1 MHRPILIK
9 NAGRICGTLTA
20 QKPLSIAE
28 AAAAFVTCGLAAV
41 PLWAYVA
48 DAAGFRIS
56 PTFVLVAALITAVA
70 LTRAL
75 TPLVGRAIEKPGG
88 WSPRAGGLAD
98 LTAWAGVVLVL
109 LGWILQLAW
118 PALLPTGRGSD
129 LTHHL
134 LLTDYIE
141 RHWRLVH
148 DPALAAVMGEM
159 AHYTPGS
166 HLLAALAGVWSG
178 SNALR
183 AFYPV
188 LAACAAL
195 TAGFVF
201 LIARRLLPTPLA
213 LTSVMLLMLPLHY
226 FVGAFT
232 IDGFLAQAVSSLF
245 AVFMWW
251 AIVVWDEQPS
261 RAVAAVIGMAALG
274 VFLAWPVWI
283 GPPLLVFAASLL
295 RPTTPNPR
303 GGDPGIHPTTPSPR
317 GGDPGVRGGLSAR
330 ERVQHAAVALA
341 PLLIVAAVHA
351 AGRLE
356 VVQIVRISGGALAP
370 SLATLGWAF
379 PLFAVAG
386 FVVATTDRRTRITLG
401 LLVALAVQAATLW
414 LAARANGAATP
425 YLAYKMTYLAIY
437 PLAVLGALAV
447 GRLLAGADARAVT
460 SARAQAAGWVLATI
474 LVVTI
479 VRPAFHEPR
488 GVPIVSTDLYQAG
501 QWARDQVGAD
511 CVDYLVADANTAYW
525 LHLAVMGNARAS
537 SRAAEVERYEPRAAM
552 GQWIASDQTRGFAI
566 VDERLMPDELRS
578 RVEVMARFGSAAV
591 IRRPGASTCVSR

>member
-1 MHRPILIK
+1 M
-9 NAGRICGTLTA
+9 
-20 QKPLSIAE
+20 
-28 AAAAFVTCGLAAV
+28 
-41 PLWAYVA
+41 
-48 DAAGFRIS
+48 
-56 PTFVLVAALITAVA
+56 
-70 LTRAL
+70 
-75 TPLVGRAIEKPGG
+75 
-88 WSPRAGGLAD
+88 
-98 LTAWAGVVLVL
+98 LVL
-109 LGWILQLAW
+109 LGWILHLAW

-166 HLLAALAGVWSG
+166 HLLAALAGAWSG
-178 SNALR
+178 SDALR
-183 AFYPV
+183 AFYPL

-213 LTSVMLLMLPLHY
+213 LISVMLLMLPLHY

-232 IDGFLAQAVSSLF
+232 LDGFLAQSVSSLF
-245 AVFMWW
+245 AVFLWW

-295 RPTTPNPR
+295 RPTAQ
-303 GGDPGIHPTTPSPR
+303 SPR
-317 GGDPGVRGGLSAR
+317 GGDPLSGGLSVR
-330 ERVQHAAVALA
+330 ERVQQAAVALA
-341 PLLIVAAVHA
+341 PLTIVAAVHA

-356 VVQIVRISGGALAP
+356 VVRIVGISGGALAP
-370 SLATLGWAF
+370 SIETLGWAF

-386 FVVATTDRRTRITLG
+386 FAVATTDRRTRITLG
-401 LLVALAVQAATLW
+401 LLIALGVQAATLW
-414 LAARANGAATP
+414 LAATANGAATP
-425 YLAYKMTYLAIY
+425 YMAYKMTYLAIY
-437 PLAVLGALAV
+437 PLAVLGAVAI

-460 SARAQAAGWVLATI
+460 GSRAQFGGWLLAAVLM
-474 LVVTI
+474 VTI
-479 VRPAFHEPR
+479 VRPAFREPR
-488 GVPIVSTDLYQAG
+488 AVPIVSTDLYEAG
-501 QWARDQVGAD
+501 QWARDNAGAA

-525 LHLAVMGNARAS
+525 LHFAVLGNARAS
-537 SRAAEVERYEPRAAM
+537 ARTAEVDRYDPRAAM
-552 GQWIASDQTRGFAI
+552 GRWIASDQAQGFAI
-566 VDERLMPDELRS
+566 ADQGLIPDELLR
-578 RVEVMARFGSAAV
+578 RVEVVARFGSAAV
-591 IRRPGASTCVSR
+591 IKRPGASTCVSR